1 MCAIF
6 ILLFL
11 RLENMTKSKQEWI
24 TYIKAIPAIFC
35 VILIFYFSSLSN
47 PYLITPPQL
56 PSINL
61 NSLFHALEFGL
72 LTFLVFIGFLSK
84 TKSIYLLSFS
94 LLYAV
99 VDEIHQYF
107 VPSRYFDVFDILLD
121 SIGVVG
127 GFLSYFLLRILYDK
141 IKIKFDKIKTSNN
154 SFQNV

>member
-1 MCAIF
+1 MP
-6 ILLFL
+6 
-11 RLENMTKSKQEWI
+11 KSKQEGV

-61 NSLFHALEFGL
+61 NSLLHLLEFGL
-72 LTFLVFIGFLSK
+72 LTFLVFFGFLSK

-94 LLYAV
+94 FLYAV
-99 VDEIHQYF
+99 VDEFHQYF

-127 GFLSYFLLRILYDK
+127 GFFSYFLLRILYDK
-141 IKIKFDKIKTSNN
+141 IKNKFDQIEASNN